1 MPAWLLRRILAS
13 VLLVLALASAVFFLV
28 RLAPGG
34 PLGSLVQSE
43 DLGAVDRELIRARYG
58 LDQPLAGQY
67 LHWLGGLARG
77 DFGWSIAQQRPVAAI
92 LGESLG
98 PTLLLT
104 LSAYAL
110 HLLLAV
116 GTALAMAA
124 RRGRP
129 LEHVLRAVGLTFY
142 SLPTFW
148 LGLLLLMLAGRV
160 LGWLPLGGM
169 RAPDAEFLSTGA
181 RLGDLLR
188 HLTLPVLTL
197 ALGTFMGTARYLQAT
212 LDEVLGQDYI
222 TAARARGIGER
233 TLLYRHALRNALLP
247 LITLGGLHL
256 PALLGG
262 AVAVETVFAW
272 PGLGRVT
279 VEALWARD
287 YPVIM
292 ATTVVAAAAVVAGS
306 LLADLL
312 YHRADPRLRR
322 PGGGPR

>member
-1 MPAWLLRRILAS
+1 MPAWLLRRTLAS
-13 VLLVLALASAVFFLV
+13 LLLVVALASAVFFVV
-28 RLAPGG
+28 RLAPGDPLG
-34 PLGSLVQSE
+34 PLLQSE
-43 DLGAVDRELIRARYG
+43 DLGAAGRELVRVRHG
-58 LDQPLAGQY
+58 LDQPLTVQY
-67 LHWLGGLARG
+67 LHWLQGLVRG
-77 DFGWSIAQQRPVAAI
+77 DFGWSIVQQRPVAAI
-92 LGESLG
+92 LRDALG

-104 LSAYAL
+104 VVAYAL

-129 LEHVLRAVGLTFY
+129 LEHLLRAVGLAFY

-148 LGLLLLMLAGRV
+148 LGLLLLMLAGRT

-169 RAPDAEFLSTGA
+169 RAPDAEFLPAGA
-181 RLGDLLR
+181 RLIDLLR
-188 HLTLPVLTL
+188 HLALPVATL

-212 LDEVLGQDYI
+212 LDEVLSQDYI
-222 TAARARGIGER
+222 TAARARGIGES
-233 TLLYRHALRNALLP
+233 TLLRRHALRNALLP

-292 ATTVVAAAAVVAGS
+292 ATTLVAAAAVVAGS

-312 YHRADPRLRR
+312 YHRADPRLHR
-322 PGGGPR
+322 PGSGPR